1 MAEIPIQRKER
12 RSWWPWLLLLL
23 VVLVI
28 AWYFWT
34 RNGVSTRAP
43 VADSTAAVIPVT
55 PVTPGSTI
63 AADSAA
69 ANRVTAPPARTDSA
83 ATRP

>member
-34 RNGVSTRAP
+34 RSGVSTRAP
-43 VADSTAAVIPVT
+43 VADSTATVI
-55 PVTPGSTI
+55 PVTPGSTM